1 MFTRCKS
8 LSLGFVAAL
17 LAGSAMASTA
27 VPGTLNYLEGQ
38 VTAGGQTLTSKSAG
52 SAQVGQNQV
61 LQTSQGRAEMLLTP
75 GAFLRLGENSAVR
88 MVSPN
93 LMDTRVEVLRGEAMV
108 EVAQL
113 FKENQV
119 RVQMDGASTTLT
131 KAGLYAFN
139 ADRGLVSVFD
149 GKAEVTRDDQQVE
162 LKKGRD
168 VSVQGPLKAEKFDR
182 DAAHDSL
189 YAWSSLRSKYEAQA
203 SMQSAQMYVGG
214 GPGWYGPGWYWNP
227 WWDMYGFVPGAGI
240 AYSPFGRPFY
250 SPIVVYRVPVFRRP
264 VVAPGVTPRTGI
276 VSPAPA
282 MRSGN
287 FSRSVPMGRTG
298 ARR

>member
-1 MFTRCKS
+1 MFTRCAS
-8 LSLGFVAAL
+8 LWKMVSVAAL
-17 LAGSAMASTA
+17 LAGYAIASTA

-38 VTAGGQTLTSKSAG
+38 VTSSGQTLTSKSAG
-52 SAQVGQNQV
+52 SVQVGQNQV

-75 GAFLRLGENSAVR
+75 GAFLRVGDNSAVR
-88 MVSPN
+88 MISPN
-93 LMDTRVEVLRGEAMV
+93 LMDTRVEVMRGQAMV

-113 FKENQV
+113 FKENQI
-119 RVQMDGASTTLT
+119 RVQMGGASTMLT

-139 ADRGLVSVFD
+139 ADRGMVSVFD

-162 LKKGRD
+162 LKKGRE
-168 VSVQGPLKAEKFDR
+168 VSLQGPLKAEKFDR

-203 SMQSAQMYVGG
+203 SMQSARMYVAG

-240 AYSPFGRPFY
+240 AYSPFGWPFY
-250 SPIVVYRVPVFRRP
+250 SPIVVYRVPVFRSSGRSR
-264 VVAPGVTPRTGI
+264 VVA
-276 VSPAPA
+276 PAPA
-282 MRSGN
+282 MRSGG
-287 FSRSVPMGRTG
+287 FARGAPMGRTG
-298 ARR
+298 VRH

>member
-1 MFTRCKS
+1 MFNRCS
-8 LSLGFVAAL
+8 LFWKMGSAAIL

-38 VTAGGQTLTSKSAG
+38 VTANGQALTSKSAG

-61 LQTSQGRAEMLLTP
+61 LETSRGRAEMLLTP
-75 GAFLRLGENSAVR
+75 GVFLRVGDNSAVR
-88 MVSPN
+88 LISPN
-93 LMDTRVEVLRGEAMV
+93 LTDTRVEVLRGQAMV

-113 FKENQV
+113 FKENQI
-119 RVQMDGASTTLT
+119 RVQMDGATTTLA
-131 KAGLYAFN
+131 KEGLYAFN
-139 ADRGLVSVFD
+139 ADHAMVSVFD
-149 GKAEVTRDDQQVE
+149 GKAEVMRDDRQVE
-162 LKKGRD
+162 LKKGRE

-203 SMQSAQMYVGG
+203 SMQSARMYVGG

-227 WWDMYGFVPGAGI
+227 WWHMYGFVPGAGI
-240 AYSPFGRPFY
+240 AYSPFGWPFF
-250 SPIVVYRVPVFRRP
+250 SPVVVYRVPVFRSPGPSRI
-264 VVAPGVTPRTGI
+264 VA
-276 VSPAPA
+276 PAPA
-282 MRSGN
+282 MRSSG
-287 FSRSVPMGRTG
+287 FPRTAPMGRIG

>member
-1 MFTRCKS
+1 MFNRFSVLWIIGPAS
-8 LSLGFVAAL
+8 LL
-17 LAGSAMASTA
+17 LIGSATASTA

-38 VTAGGQTLTSKSAG
+38 VTANGQTLTPKLTG

-61 LQTSQGRAEMLLTP
+61 VQTSQGRVEILLTP
-75 GAFLRLGENSAVR
+75 GAFLRLGDNSAMR
-88 MVSPN
+88 MISPN
-93 LMDTRVEVLRGEAMV
+93 LIDTRVEVLRGQAMV

-113 FKENQV
+113 FKENRI
-119 RVQMDGASTTLT
+119 RVQMDGASTLLT

-139 ADRGLVSVFD
+139 ADRGMVSVFD
-149 GKAEVTRDDQQVE
+149 GRAEVIRDDQQVE

-168 VSVQGPLKAEKFDR
+168 VSLQGSLKSERFDR

-203 SMQSAQMYVGG
+203 SMQSAQMYVAG

-240 AYSPFGRPFY
+240 AYSPFGWPFY
-250 SPIVVYRVPVFRRP
+250 SPIVVYRVPVFRSAGPSRIL
-264 VVAPGVTPRTGI
+264 A
-276 VSPAPA
+276 PAPA
-282 MRSGN
+282 IRSGGI
-287 FSRSVPMGRTG
+287 SRSAPMGRMG
-298 ARR
+298 VRH